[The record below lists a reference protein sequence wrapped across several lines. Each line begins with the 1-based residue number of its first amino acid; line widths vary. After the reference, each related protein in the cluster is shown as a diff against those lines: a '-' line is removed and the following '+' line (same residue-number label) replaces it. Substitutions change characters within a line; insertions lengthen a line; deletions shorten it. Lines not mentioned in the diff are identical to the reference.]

1 MLESES
7 EMSAPNAPFDL
18 EKAHKWFAV
27 SCNNEA
33 WDLVEAE
40 QLEGDDA
47 ERMIHAAHTACYHW
61 MGVGEKV
68 NQLRALVLLT
78 SAYLKKQQAEP
89 AVHYAEQTVEMLKDC
104 DGVTGFDR
112 ACVLGSAMCAYEL
125 GEDHEKAEH
134 YRCQAYEA
142 MNDVHEPDEK
152 KVIEDLYNLN

>member
-1 MLESES
+1 
-7 EMSAPNAPFDL
+7 MSSP
-18 EKAHKWFAV
+18 KASFNVEIASKWFAV
-27 SCNNEA
+27 WCNNEA

-61 MGVGEKV
+61 MEVGEKI
-68 NQLRALVLLT
+68 NHLRALVLLT
-78 SAYLKKQQAEP
+78 SAYLKVQQGAC
-89 AVHYAEQTVEMLKDC
+89 AVHYAEQAVALLKDC
-104 DGVTGFDR
+104 NEVTGFDR
-112 ACVLGSAMCAYEL
+112 ACVLGSAMCAYEM

-152 KVIEDLYNLN
+152 KIIEDLYNLN